1 MARRTCR
8 LMGSLDTFTCHYV
21 DSDRAQGYRGFANPE
36 FGPSPISAPFYVY
49 PRNGKEWRHW
59 LRADTGY
66 GIDIS
71 ASRVLGVNARNG
83 LDWERYSDL
92 CDLTTGRGQCSY
104 AEFNYGQEGDWPL
117 PGDWDGNGVDTAGV
131 RRGTSFYLRNHNSAG
146 PAHIVVS
153 SYGWDTD
160 TPLAGDWDGDGDE
173 TIGVRRGSRFMLRNS
188 NSSGAANVVIDSYGW
203 DTDIPLVGD
212 WDGDGDDTVGVRRGS
227 TFYLRNSN
235 TSGPADIVIN
245 SYGWATDWPVVGDW
259 DGDGD
264 DSVGV
269 VRAGVF
275 YLRNSNTGG
284 SANRVVAYG
293 PAGALSMAGGW
304 KVDTG
309 GIGTVNGVRW
319 REMLL

>member
-1 MARRTCR
+1 
-8 LMGSLDTFTCHYV
+8 
-21 DSDRAQGYRGFANPE
+21 
-36 FGPSPISAPFYVY
+36 
-49 PRNGKEWRHW
+49 
-59 LRADTGY
+59 
-66 GIDIS
+66 
-71 ASRVLGVNARNG
+71 
-83 LDWERYSDL
+83 
-92 CDLTTGRGQCSY
+92 
-104 AEFNYGQEGDWPL
+104 
-117 PGDWDGNGVDTAGV
+117 
-131 RRGTSFYLRNHNSAG
+131 
-146 PAHIVVS
+146 
-153 SYGWDTD
+153 
-160 TPLAGDWDGDGDE
+160 
-173 TIGVRRGSRFMLRNS
+173 MLRNS

-293 PAGALSMAGGW
+293 PAGALPMAGGW